1 MSDTSL
7 TKAQK
12 KKIRKCFSYE
22 VYKNTDE
29 LYSQLKC
36 TVDFLSD
43 AVRLS
48 GV

>member
-1 MSDTSL
+1 MLSWVSER
-7 TKAQK
+7 KSR
-12 KKIRKCFSYE
+12 RKCFSYE